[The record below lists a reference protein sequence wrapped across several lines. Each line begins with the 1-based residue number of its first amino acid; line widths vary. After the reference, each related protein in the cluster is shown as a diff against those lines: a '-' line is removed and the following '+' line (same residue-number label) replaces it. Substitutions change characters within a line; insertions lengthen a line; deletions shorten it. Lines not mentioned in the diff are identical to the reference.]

1 MVQHFSPTASNAEY
15 WSYTAGAMGE
25 FLTDALEKRCFAW
38 ELLPINVYN
47 EALAFFTSA
56 IAVAN
61 GETAGNKVG
70 NMSNYK
76 TASDALRANRVPSQF
91 HRAEVDTTLKEYREV
106 LETIRGRQELISDDE
121 LTAVRGLRDFF
132 VQLAADGENMAYSE
146 ALQFDPVRNQLIGK
160 R

>member
-25 FLTDALEKRCFAW
+25 FLSDALDTRRFAW

-47 EALAFFTSA
+47 EALAFFASA

-76 TASDALRANRVPSQF
+76 TASDALRANRVPSSF
-91 HRAEVDTTLKEYREV
+91 HRAEVDTTLRKYREL
-106 LETIRGRQELISDDE
+106 LEVIRERSALTSDDE
-121 LTAVRGLRDFF
+121 IANVLALRDFF

-146 ALQFDPVRNQLIGK
+146 ALQFDPVRNQLISK